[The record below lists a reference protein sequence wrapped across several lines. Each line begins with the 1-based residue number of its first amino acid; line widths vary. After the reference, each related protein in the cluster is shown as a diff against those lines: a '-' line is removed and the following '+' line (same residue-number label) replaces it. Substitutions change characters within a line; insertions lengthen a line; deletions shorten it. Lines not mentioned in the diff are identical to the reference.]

1 LGAALPSCDYNV
13 MCMCVCLVFT
23 IEAVCCECCGRESG
37 AAGAREGDSA
47 RRLER
52 ESLSVP
58 WTSLSPKLSSS
69 SSSSSSSSHR
79 PRSDPVCNTIS
90 GVSRAGVRVARS
102 DAGAHGRTELFPGS
116 SSQLAHDLAMLHSE
130 TWRTPFSISPAG
142 CRSAF
147 ALTQADQHVWQG
159 HFSSAAMLVG
169 VNSHDHVWLQVFGAS
184 ARRDCSLSQSHSNF
198 WGLSSHGDVEE

>member
-1 LGAALPSCDYNV
+1 MSVVDGKVVRLQ
-13 MCMCVCLVFT
+13 
-23 IEAVCCECCGRESG
+23 
-37 AAGAREGDSA
+37 
-47 RRLER
+47 LER
-52 ESLSVP
+52 ETARGD
-58 WTSLSPKLSSS
+58 WK
-69 SSSSSSSSHR
+69 
-79 PRSDPVCNTIS
+79 
-90 GVSRAGVRVARS
+90 GRAFRFLGPPT
-102 DAGAHGRTELFPGS
+102 DHGRTRFVTPSLVSRGRVSGWLDQMRAHTAGQS
-116 SSQLAHDLAMLHSE
+116 SSPGPRRNLLT
-130 TWRTPFSISPAG
+130 TWQCSTLRPGVRPSHSISPAG